1 MEFKLNTTAR
11 ETTINKL
18 FEQQIQ
24 AIQSNLARGERT
36 TELYIDKEFSSEVR
50 DKLEVA
56 FEGKNLSFQIVRRSP
71 NEYTGRMQH
80 FTSELRGDER
90 YYKVYY
96 SGE

>member
-1 MEFKLNTTAR
+1 MEFKLNKSVR
-11 ETTINKL
+11 EETINKL
-18 FEQQIQ
+18 FERQIQ
-24 AIQSNLARGERT
+24 AIQSNLAKGERT

-56 FEGKNLSFQIVRRSP
+56 FEGKDLSFQIVRRSP